1 MTGRLQV
8 AERAARG
15 LCGEHV
21 PEPVLAGRWG
31 KGIESGPGGQRG
43 LSALRDSSGAQS
55 LWD

>member
-1 MTGRLQV
+1 MTGRLRV

-31 KGIESGPGGQRG
+31 KVIESGPGGQRG